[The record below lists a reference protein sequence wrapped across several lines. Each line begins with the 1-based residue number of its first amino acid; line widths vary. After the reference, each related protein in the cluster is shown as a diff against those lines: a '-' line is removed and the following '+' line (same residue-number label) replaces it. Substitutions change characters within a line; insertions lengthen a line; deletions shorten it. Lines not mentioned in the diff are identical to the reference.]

1 MTTTTDVSYEVRYE
15 VPYEVYGRGR
25 QDPALWHLGM
35 VRAVSV
41 EDAEVFAYMTFDE
54 QKWVEMV
61 IVPRSAVV
69 DVVSPQ

>member
-1 MTTTTDVSYEVRYE
+1 MTTTTDVSYEVPYE

-61 IVPRSAVV
+61 IVPHSAVV

>member
-1 MTTTTDVSYEVRYE
+1 MTTTTE

-69 DVVSPQ
+69 DVVSPR